1 MPATHGETSGPTL
14 RTKVQSLSPGS
25 RRLVLWTTLAA
36 VFLGTL
42 DSTLVVTALPRM
54 GADLNG
60 DESVYT
66 WVVTGYL
73 LSSTITG
80 PLYGRYSD
88 LYGRKPLLLAGI
100 GLFLVGSGLCST
112 AGTFTELILFR
123 VLQGA
128 GAGALFPLGM
138 VLIRETVEWQTM
150 ARLQSFMGGMLAV
163 TLIGGPYLGGVLT
176 DALGWR
182 SLFWINLVLGAPIAL
197 VIAARLPAHRDGAQG
212 GRTDVGGI
220 LLLALGVSL
229 VLLGLTEAGS
239 RGDEAGA
246 LASPG
251 VVTLC
256 LVVGVAALAAFVAV
270 ERRAAVPVLPLRL
283 FRGRDF
289 PSLLSAGFFFSAA
302 SLPCSVFLPL
312 YFHDVRGFSPSTA
325 GLMLSPLLLA
335 MVLSNRAAANLIWV
349 ERAARLLL
357 PAGAVLLALGCA
369 FFFGLGTGTSLWLI
383 AGTMAVIGIG
393 LGPSMA
399 PIGLMVQ
406 SSVPPQDM
414 GTASSSIVLL
424 KQLGQSV
431 GLAVGQT
438 LLSSRLSASSSATA
452 AEDTTSAV
460 GLTMALIGVVC
471 GIGALLSSLLVGRI
485 ELRVPGGPPAAAK
498 SASGQG
504 RSA

>member
-1 MPATHGETSGPTL
+1 MPAIHGGASSPTL
-14 RTKVQSLSPGS
+14 RTKVQKLSPGNQ
-25 RRLVLWTTLAA
+25 RLVLYATLAA

-54 GADLNG
+54 GTDLNG
-60 DESVYT
+60 DESAYT

-73 LSSTITG
+73 LSSTVTG

-88 LYGRKPLLLAGI
+88 LYGRKPLLLAGL
-100 GLFLVGSGLCST
+100 GLFLIGSGLCST
-112 AGTFTELILFR
+112 AGTFTELILYR

-138 VLIRETVEWQTM
+138 VLIRETVEWQAM

-176 DALGWR
+176 DTLGWR
-182 SLFWINLVLGAPIAL
+182 SLFWTNLVLGAPIAL
-197 VIAARLPAHRDGAQG
+197 AIALLLPAHRDGREQG
-212 GRTDVGGI
+212 RPDVWGM
-220 LLLALGVSL
+220 LLLASGVS
-229 VLLGLTEAGS
+229 VLLVGLTEAGN
-239 RGDEAGA
+239 GGADAGA
-246 LASPG
+246 LSSPG
-251 VVTLC
+251 AVTTCVVAG
-256 LVVGVAALAAFVAV
+256 VVALGVFVKV
-270 ERRAAVPVLPLRL
+270 EQRTAVPVLPLRL

-349 ERAARLLL
+349 ERTARLLL
-357 PAGAVLLALGCA
+357 PAGAVLLTLGCA
-369 FFFGLGTGTSLWLI
+369 VFFGLGTDTPLWLI
-383 AGTMAVIGIG
+383 IAIMTVIGLG

-438 LLSSRLSASSSATA
+438 LLSSRLLAASSGTS
-452 AEDTTSAV
+452 AEDTANAV
-460 GLTMALIGVVC
+460 GLTMAVVGVAC
-471 GIGALLSSLLVGRI
+471 GAGALVSSLLVGKI
-485 ELRVPGGPPAAAK
+485 ELRVPGGPPAPAK
-498 SASGQG
+498 SDEEQNS
-504 RSA
+504 SA